1 MSYSERFA
9 AEIEAFLA
17 ESGMNATAFGRAALN
32 DPSFVGDLK
41 KGRKPNL
48 GIVDR
53 VHAFIEGERKR
64 LSQDVQS

>member
-1 MSYSERFA
+1 MTHSEQFL

-17 ESGMNATAFGRAALN
+17 ESGMNATAFGRSALN

-48 GIVDR
+48 GLVDR
-53 VHAFIEGERKR
+53 VHAFIQ
-64 LSQDVQS
+64 SQREVAS